1 MRKTLLLIAAC
12 CLQGMTIAQEPV
24 YRQASAPIEERV
36 SDLLGRMTLE
46 EKIGQICCPLGWEM
60 YTKVS
65 PDSVTI
71 SDKYR
76 QQMDEAP
83 IGSYWAVL
91 RADPWTQKTLETG
104 LNPRLAAKALNA
116 LQKYAVEHTRLGI
129 PVLFAEECP
138 HGHMAIGAT
147 VFPTSM
153 GQASTWNESLI
164 RQMGEVIGLEARLQ
178 GANIGY
184 GPVLDIA
191 REPRWSRVEE
201 TFGED
206 PYLTGILVLPLY
218 RVCKAKTSRTD
229 VTSTLP

>member
-129 PVLFAEECP
+129 PVLLP
-138 HGHMAIGAT
+138 KNVRM
-147 VFPTSM
+147 V
-153 GQASTWNESLI
+153 TWLSEQQYSL
-164 RQMGEVIGLEARLQ
+164 
-178 GANIGY
+178 
-184 GPVLDIA
+184 
-191 REPRWSRVEE
+191 
-201 TFGED
+201 
-206 PYLTGILVLPLY
+206 LPWDRPQPGMNL
-218 RVCKAKTSRTD
+218 
-229 VTSTLP
+229 

>member
-76 QQMDEAP
+76 QHRFLLGCSPCRSVDSENSGNRTESPA
-83 IGSYWAVL
+83 GSQGSECLTEVCG
-91 RADPWTQKTLETG
+91 RAYPPGNSCPFCRRMSAWSHGYRSNSIPYFHGTG
-104 LNPRLAAKALNA
+104 LNM
-116 LQKYAVEHTRLGI
+116 E
-129 PVLFAEECP
+129 
-138 HGHMAIGAT
+138 
-147 VFPTSM
+147 
-153 GQASTWNESLI
+153 
-164 RQMGEVIGLEARLQ
+164 
-178 GANIGY
+178 
-184 GPVLDIA
+184 
-191 REPRWSRVEE
+191 
-201 TFGED
+201 
-206 PYLTGILVLPLY
+206 
-218 RVCKAKTSRTD
+218 
-229 VTSTLP
+229 

>member
-1 MRKTLLLIAAC
+1 
-12 CLQGMTIAQEPV
+12 
-24 YRQASAPIEERV
+24 
-36 SDLLGRMTLE
+36 
-46 EKIGQICCPLGWEM
+46 M

-129 PVLFAEECP
+129 PVLLP
-138 HGHMAIGAT
+138 KNVRM
-147 VFPTSM
+147 V
-153 GQASTWNESLI
+153 TWLSEQQYSL
-164 RQMGEVIGLEARLQ
+164 
-178 GANIGY
+178 
-184 GPVLDIA
+184 
-191 REPRWSRVEE
+191 
-201 TFGED
+201 
-206 PYLTGILVLPLY
+206 LPWDRPQPGMNL
-218 RVCKAKTSRTD
+218 
-229 VTSTLP
+229 